1 MKQYD
6 FTVVGTAATVS
17 VLRVDEMP
25 QSGKST
31 PVFGENFMA
40 FTHGGK
46 GFNIVAGLHK
56 LGQSV
61 YPVLTYCD
69 DRLRPQM
76 HRFIEESGMPADG
89 IKDPPEGALGTT
101 LMIQDKNKNHMT
113 LITGYDLR
121 LPTSDYYGKQTMHP
135 HFFENSKMAV
145 LTAPLAA
152 NTLPAVEAIRKS
164 GTPLALS
171 MCIDRNAFPHDNLW
185 EAIKSSYIIFANEV
199 EIRYIVQEYG
209 LSDIR
214 DLFDN
219 GVTKYIVETL
229 GADGSRIYALTENG
243 VEITEAKAV
252 PAQTEEVETV
262 GAGDG
267 YICGFLYGF
276 VNGRSLADCARLGG
290 SVSSFVLEKEG
301 SVSNLPTVEQLL
313 KRFDDSIQ
321 WEAEKNGTV

>member
-17 VLRVDEMP
+17 VLRVEEMP

-31 PVFGENFMA
+31 PVFGENFLE

-46 GFNIVAGLHK
+46 GFNIVAGLNK
-56 LGQSV
+56 LGSSV

-69 DRLRPQM
+69 ARLKPQM
-76 HRFIEESGMPADG
+76 HQYIQEAGMPSDG

-101 LMIQDKNKNHMT
+101 LIIQDRNKNHMT

-121 LPTSDYYGKQTMHP
+121 LPENGYYGQQIMHP
-135 HFFENSKMAV
+135 HFFRNSKMVV

-152 NTLPAVEAIRKS
+152 NTEPAIRAIRES

-171 MCIDRNAFPHDNLW
+171 MCIDRNAFPPGLLW
-185 EAIKSSYIIFANEV
+185 EALQISYIVFANEG
-199 EIRYIVQEYG
+199 EIQYIVQEYG
-209 LSDIR
+209 LSHIC
-214 DLFDN
+214 DLFQN
-219 GVTKYIVETL
+219 GKTRYIVETL
-229 GADGSRIYALTENG
+229 GADGSRIYELTDTG
-243 VEITEAKAV
+243 VKITEAKAV
-252 PAQTEEVETV
+252 PAQVREVETV

-267 YICGFLYGF
+267 YICGFLYGLIW
-276 VNGRSLADCARLGG
+276 GRSVADCARLGG

-301 SVSNLPTVEQLL
+301 SVSNLPTEEQLL
-313 KRFDDSIQ
+313 ERFAASIE
-321 WEAEKNGTV
+321 WERDGNGFV

>member
-31 PVFGENFMA
+31 PVFGENFME

-46 GFNIVAGLHK
+46 GFNIVAGLNK

-76 HRFIEESGMPADG
+76 HQFIEEAGMPTDG
-89 IKDPPEGALGTT
+89 IKDPPVGALGTT
-101 LMIQDKNKNHMT
+101 LMIQDRNKNHMT

-121 LPTSDYYGKQTMHP
+121 LPSSDYYGKQTMHP
-135 HFFENSKMAV
+135 HFFENSKMVV

-152 NTLPAVEAIRKS
+152 NTMPAIEAIRQS
-164 GTPLALS
+164 RTPLALS
-171 MCIDRNAFPHDNLW
+171 MCIDRNAFPPKVLW
-185 EAIKSSYIIFANEV
+185 EALKSSYIVFANEV
-199 EIRYIVQEYG
+199 EIAYIVQEYG
-209 LSDIR
+209 LNGIC
-214 DLFDN
+214 DLFQN

-229 GADGSRIYALTENG
+229 GADGSRIYALTDNG
-243 VEITEAKAV
+243 VEITKAKAV

-267 YICGFLYGF
+267 YICGFLYGL
-276 VNGRSLADCARLGG
+276 NRGRSIEDCARLGG

-301 SVSNLPTVEQLL
+301 SVSNLPTEEQLL
-313 KRFDDSIQ
+313 ERFAASIQ
-321 WEAEKNGTV
+321 WECDGNGFI